1 LPKANSEGL
10 LSCKSCSGQPRSG
23 RGGRRF
29 KSCHSDQYLHHLLR
43 AVPTDSP
50 TEIKL
55 DWRFVECCRRAPN
68 AGNVIKSPGSPCEL
82 VTDPETLRFWHEEY
96 PSYTKQQRAEAAALI
111 LNKAGQFTA
120 SPHLRL
126 ILGQVAPRFDQTA
139 SSTDATSADASS
151 ATITELSM
159 PASTTPDT
167 TDGAALGAAT
177 TTEPATAASPATSTT
192 PTIAPA
198 AKAAIDAISTLEE
211 S

>member
-1 LPKANSEGL
+1 M
-10 LSCKSCSGQPRSG
+10 
-23 RGGRRF
+23 
-29 KSCHSDQYLHHLLR
+29 
-43 AVPTDSP
+43 
-50 TEIKL
+50 
-55 DWRFVECCRRAPN
+55 
-68 AGNVIKSPGSPCEL
+68 